1 MTQDM
6 EQATSIDR
14 VRSALGQQDIDY
26 PLEEVVRLCPELT
39 WNQVFLAIVH
49 LSQEGWVRVTMDASG
64 TNIVRMCQWD

>member
-1 MTQDM
+1 MIQDIV
-6 EQATSIDR
+6 QAASIDR
-14 VRSALGQQDIDY
+14 VRSALGQHDIDY

-64 TNIVRMCQWD
+64 TTIVRMCQWD